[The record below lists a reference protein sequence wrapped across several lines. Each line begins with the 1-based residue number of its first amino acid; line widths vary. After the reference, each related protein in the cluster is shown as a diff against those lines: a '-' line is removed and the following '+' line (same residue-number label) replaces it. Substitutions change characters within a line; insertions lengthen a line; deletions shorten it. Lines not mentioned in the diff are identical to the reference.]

1 MNNRKGTDL
10 SLSPKK
16 AKKTK
21 LFLPSAIAVFI
32 VSACLVGVSYGLAL
46 PLPDISAISGQIQS
60 VETAASGAFSALQGL
75 AGTLGYAP
83 GASGGPLFN
92 PGPGLSEA
100 MATVDK
106 LTADVSN
113 MQEEYQNIVIN
124 YDKLNHLVNSV
135 ENAVSGINNLNNRIN
150 SAFNQIPQDLTS
162 SDVNANSVQNLISG
176 INSDINSESSEY
188 GNLNT
193 TGETFDPQ
201 AFISGISSSA
211 AEGLNKQALEN
222 GSSLFSEGGIFNS
235 GGNSGTAT
243 ELLNCSSLD
252 GGYYFD
258 ASGNPIGGCVDAVNG
273 FTADTASSG
282 LYNAGLSAAR
292 AHKAE
297 LEGSE
302 FMNEISGDA
311 LQNSSNY
318 YAYQSSILTIM
329 AEESAANLKNLGYM
343 ESQLKQIELAKSA
356 EEIKKEHTG
365 AVILPQTN
373 AEPGMDFYG
382 KTTM

>member
-1 MNNRKGTDL
+1 MNKG
-10 SLSPKK
+10 KNN

-21 LFLPSAIAVFI
+21 LFLSSAAFVFV
-32 VSACLVGVSYGLAL
+32 VSAYLAGASYGLAL
-46 PLPDISAISGQIQS
+46 PLPDISAVSGQIQS

-83 GASGGPLFN
+83 GAGGGPLFN

-113 MQEEYQNIVIN
+113 MQEEYQNILIN
-124 YDKLNHLVNSV
+124 YDKLVHLVNSV
-135 ENAVSGINNLNNRIN
+135 ENAVGSVNNLNSQIN
-150 SAFNQIPQDLTS
+150 SAFNRIPQDLTE
-162 SDVNANSVQNLISG
+162 SDVKVNSAQSLISALNSG
-176 INSDINSESSEY
+176 INYESSEY
-188 GNLNT
+188 ANLNT
-193 TGETFDPQ
+193 AGETFNPQ
-201 AFISGISSSA
+201 AFVSGSSSSA
-211 AEGLNKQALEN
+211 SGVLNKSALEN
-222 GSSLFSEGGIFNS
+222 GSSIFSEEDIFNS
-235 GGNSGTAT
+235 GGNSGAAT
-243 ELLNCSSLD
+243 ETLNCSSLG

-258 ASGNPIGGCVDAVNG
+258 GNGNPTGGCTDSVNG
-273 FTADTASSG
+273 LLGDTASSG

-302 FMNEISGDA
+302 FMNEISGNA
-311 LQNSSNY
+311 LKKSTNY
-318 YAYQSSILTIM
+318 YAYQSSIMTIM

-343 ESQLKQIELAKSA
+343 ESQLKQIELSKSS
-356 EEIKKEHTG
+356 EEIKKEHVG

-373 AEPGMDFYG
+373 SQPDMNFYG

>member
-1 MNNRKGTDL
+1 MNKEKNN
-10 SLSPKK
+10 

-21 LFLPSAIAVFI
+21 LFLSSAAAVF
-32 VSACLVGVSYGLAL
+32 VFSAYLAGVSYGLAL
-46 PLPDISAISGQIQS
+46 PIADISSISGQIQS

-83 GASGGPLFN
+83 GAGGGPLFN

-124 YDKLNHLVNSV
+124 FDKLEHLVNSV
-135 ENAVSGINNLNNRIN
+135 DNAVGAVNNLNSQIN
-150 SAFNQIPQDLTS
+150 SAFNQIPQALTA
-162 SDVNANSVQNLISG
+162 SDVNADSAQSLISE
-176 INSDINSESSEY
+176 INSGINSESSEY
-188 GNLNT
+188 ANLNT
-193 TGETFDPQ
+193 AGETFNPQ
-201 AFISGISSSA
+201 AFISGSSSSA
-211 AEGLNKQALEN
+211 SGVLNKSALEN
-222 GSSLFSEGGIFNS
+222 GSSLFSEEEIFNS
-235 GGNSGTAT
+235 GGNSGAAT
-243 ELLNCSSLD
+243 ETLNCSSLS

-258 ASGNPIGGCVDAVNG
+258 GNGNPIGGCTDNVDG
-273 FTADTASSG
+273 LLGDTASSG

-302 FMNEISGDA
+302 FMNEISGNA
-311 LQNSSNY
+311 LKNSTNY

-343 ESQLKQIELAKSA
+343 ESQLKQIELAKSS

-373 AEPGMDFYG
+373 SEPDMNFYG

>member
-1 MNNRKGTDL
+1 MNKG
-10 SLSPKK
+10 KNN

-21 LFLPSAIAVFI
+21 LFLSSAIAVFTI
-32 VSACLVGVSYGLAL
+32 SAYLAGASYGLAL
-46 PLPDISAISGQIQS
+46 PLPDISAVSGQIQS
-60 VETAASGAFSALQGL
+60 VETAASGAFSPLQGL

-83 GASGGPLFN
+83 GAGGGPLFN

-124 YDKLNHLVNSV
+124 YDKLGHLVNSV
-135 ENAVSGINNLNNRIN
+135 ENAVGAVNNLNSQIN
-150 SAFNQIPQDLTS
+150 SAFNQIPQDLTA
-162 SDVNANSVQNLISG
+162 SDVNANFAQSIISG

-188 GNLNT
+188 ANLNSA
-193 TGETFDPQ
+193 GETFDPRS
-201 AFISGISSSA
+201 FISGNSYSA
-211 AEGLNKQALEN
+211 SGVLNKSALESA
-222 GSSLFSEGGIFNS
+222 SSIFSEEDIFNS
-235 GGNSGTAT
+235 GGNSGAAT
-243 ELLNCSSLD
+243 ETLNCSSLG

-258 ASGNPIGGCVDAVNG
+258 GNGNPIGGCTDNVDG
-273 FTADTASSG
+273 LLSDTASSG

-302 FMNEISGDA
+302 FMNEISGNA
-311 LQNSSNY
+311 LKNSTNY

-343 ESQLKQIELAKSA
+343 ESQLKQIELSKSS
-356 EEIKKEHTG
+356 EEIKKEHAG

-373 AEPGMDFYG
+373 SEPDMNFYG

>member
-1 MNNRKGTDL
+1 MNKRKNNT
-10 SLSPKK
+10 
-16 AKKTK
+16 KKTK
-21 LFLPSAIAVFI
+21 LFLSSAAAVFV
-32 VSACLVGVSYGLAL
+32 VSAYMAGVSYGLAL

-124 YDKLNHLVNSV
+124 FDKLEHLVNSV
-135 ENAVSGINNLNNRIN
+135 ENAVVSVNNLNNQIN
-150 SAFNQIPQDLTS
+150 SAFNHIPQDLTE
-162 SDVNANSVQNLISG
+162 SDVNVNSAQSLISALNSG
-176 INSDINSESSEY
+176 INIESSEY
-188 GNLNT
+188 ANLNAA
-193 TGETFDPQ
+193 GETFNPQ
-201 AFISGISSSA
+201 AFISGSSSSA
-211 AEGLNKQALEN
+211 AGALNKSALEN
-222 GSSLFSEGGIFNS
+222 GSSIFSEEDIFNS
-235 GGNSGTAT
+235 GGNSGAAT
-243 ELLNCSSLD
+243 ETINCSSLE

-258 ASGNPIGGCVDAVNG
+258 GNGNPIGGCTDNVG
-273 FTADTASSG
+273 GLLGDTASSG

-302 FMNEISGDA
+302 FMNEISGNA
-311 LQNSSNY
+311 LKNSTNY

-343 ESQLKQIELAKSA
+343 ESQLKQIEMAKSS
-356 EEIKKEHTG
+356 EEIKKEHDG

-373 AEPGMDFYG
+373 SEPDMNFYG
-382 KTTM
+382 KTTI